1 MKSQIEF
8 LSEQTK
14 KVFSEI
20 NYKNIVNAMIAFNG
34 DMCDDRSGV
43 FNIHQIV
50 EFAFI
55 EYNLKFTR
63 TNIIYVAYILFKQLR
78 ENGDFIESKL
88 SDLSAKQKELC
99 PQFSGK
105 IYGKVKL
112 FDDFTEIRN
121 LNDYFRQKRI
131 ENEKH
136 IHVEG

>member
-8 LSEQTK
+8 LCEQTK

-20 NYKNIVNAMIAFNG
+20 NYKDVVNGMIAFNG

-43 FNIHQIV
+43 FNIYQIV

-55 EYNLKFTR
+55 EYNLKFSR
-63 TNIIYVAYILFKQLR
+63 TNVIYVAHILFKQLR
-78 ENGDFIESKL
+78 ENGDLIESKL
-88 SDLSAKQKELC
+88 SDLTAKQRELC

-112 FDDFTEIRN
+112 YDDFSEIRK
-121 LNDYFRQKRI
+121 LNDHFRKMRL
-131 ENEKH
+131 ENEMRFN
-136 IHVEG
+136 VDV